1 MVVSEYMEEEIKLL
15 RIKEAAEML
24 GISTET
30 LRRWD
35 REGKLPAVRVSE
47 RGDRRYK
54 LDDLKRF
61 IEKNKTNNKK

>member
-1 MVVSEYMEEEIKLL
+1 MDEEIKLL

-35 REGKLPAVRVSE
+35 RKGKLPAVRVSE

>member
-1 MVVSEYMEEEIKLL
+1 MIVIECMDEEIKLL
-15 RIKEAAEML
+15 RIKEAAGML

>member
-1 MVVSEYMEEEIKLL
+1 MDEEIKLL
-15 RIKEAAEML
+15 RIKEAAGML